1 MRNGRIVSAG
11 FVGICLLLLV
21 AGPAPEAQEPA
32 TKAGQPGTSRRASG
46 TFEVKVTPVADTQD
60 SLAAGRLNI
69 AKTFHGDLEGTS
81 RGEMWTAE
89 TSVEGS
95 AGYVAIEKVEGT
107 LRGRKGAFTLLHQ
120 GTMRQ
125 GGDYQLAVVIV
136 PDSGTADL
144 AGLAG
149 SMTIVI
155 ADGKHSYALDYTLP
169 DAR

>member
-1 MRNGRIVSAG
+1 MRNGRLVSGG
-11 FVGICLLLLV
+11 FVGICLSLLV
-21 AGPAPEAQEPA
+21 VGPAPDAQEPA
-32 TKAGQPGTSRRASG
+32 TKTGETGSSRRASG

-60 SLAAGRLNI
+60 SLAAGRLSI

-89 TSVEGS
+89 TSVKGS

-107 LRGRKGAFTLLHQ
+107 LRGRKGGFTLLHQ

-125 GGDYQLAVVIV
+125 GGDYRLAVVIV

-155 ADGKHSYALDYTLP
+155 AGGKHSYALDYTLP